1 MTYYYIKRT
10 DGKIINYSTN
20 INDMELT
27 LPFMRNCFEEI
38 FESEEEI
45 VANPKTGELDFR
57 SNLEDVLEEQREK
70 EIAMLNMTRLDFI
83 KALESIGV
91 SWNIIKGLIEKYPN
105 VEKELMLCSNVYR
118 GNPLIDQMA
127 ALVDPSITHEVLDQ
141 LFIRHQFEQ
150 EFNNVESGDLQ

>member
-10 DGKIINYSTN
+10 DGRIINYSTN
-20 INDMELT
+20 FDDMKLT
-27 LPFMRNCFEEI
+27 LPFMGDCLKEV

-45 VANPKTGELDFR
+45 VANPETGELDFK
-57 SNLEDVLEEQREK
+57 SNLEDALNEQREK

-83 KALESIGV
+83 KALEKIGV
-91 SWNIIKGLIEKYPN
+91 SWNVVKGLFEKYPD

-127 ALVDPSITHEVLDQ
+127 TLVDPSITHEVLDQ

-150 EFNNVESGDLQ
+150 EFSNIELGDLQ

>member
-27 LPFMRNCFEEI
+27 LPFMRNCFKEI

-45 VANPKTGELDFR
+45 VANPETGELDFK
-57 SNLEDVLEEQREK
+57 SNLEDVLNEQRK
-70 EIAMLNMTRLDFI
+70 REIAMLNMTRLDFI
-83 KALESIGV
+83 KALEKIGV
-91 SWNIIKGLIEKYPN
+91 SWNVVKGLFEKYPD

-141 LFIRHQFEQ
+141 LFIRHQFKQ
-150 EFNNVESGDLQ
+150 EFNNIELGDLQ